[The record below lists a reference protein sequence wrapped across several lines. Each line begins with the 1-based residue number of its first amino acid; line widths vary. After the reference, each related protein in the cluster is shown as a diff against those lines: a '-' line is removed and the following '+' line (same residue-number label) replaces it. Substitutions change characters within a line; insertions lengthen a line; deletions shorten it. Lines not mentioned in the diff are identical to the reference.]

1 MHISSPLR
9 TPAPFMKVESHL
21 AQSTAPVSVPQSPK
35 DDDSIK
41 RLDFQ
46 KMTVGEF
53 HDTLSVLIKS
63 GQMTADQAT
72 DLTLTFPGP
81 IGVDSYE
88 ETRAMPAGICYDWLK
103 EVIAFTRP
111 AGRIE
116 EADRHQ
122 RVLDIMMG
130 LEGTAIGVDLET

>member
-9 TPAPFMKVESHL
+9 TPAPFMKEESHL
-21 AQSTAPVSVPQSPK
+21 AQSTAPVSVPHSPK

-41 RLDFQ
+41 RLDFE

-81 IGVDSYE
+81 IGGGSYE
-88 ETRAMPAGICYDWLK
+88 ETRAMPAGISYDWLK

-122 RVLDIMMG
+122 RVLDMMMG
-130 LEGTAIGVDLET
+130 LDGKVFGLDLKA

>member
-1 MHISSPLR
+1 
-9 TPAPFMKVESHL
+9 
-21 AQSTAPVSVPQSPK
+21 
-35 DDDSIK
+35 
-41 RLDFQ
+41 
-46 KMTVGEF
+46 MTVGEF
-53 HDTLSVLIKS
+53 YDTLSVLIKS
-63 GQMTADQAT
+63 GKLSADEVT

-81 IGVDSYE
+81 IGFGSYE
-88 ETRAMPAGICYDWLK
+88 ETRAMPAKISYEWLK

-130 LEGTAIGVDLET
+130 LDGTAIGVDLKT

>member
-1 MHISSPLR
+1 MKAEPRFTQSL
-9 TPAPFMKVESHL
+9 APTSL
-21 AQSTAPVSVPQSPK
+21 PK
-35 DDDSIK
+35 DLDDTDSVKKI
-41 RLDFQ
+41 DFQ

-53 HDTLSVLIKS
+53 YDTLSVLIKS
-63 GQMTADQAT
+63 GKLSADEVT

-81 IGVDSYE
+81 IGFGSYE
-88 ETRAMPAGICYDWLK
+88 ETRAMPAKISYEWLK

-130 LEGTAIGVDLET
+130 LDGTAIGVDLKT